1 MSAPTRFLA
10 LFAAAALAGPAFAAE
25 APVPPPTDLADYIK
39 KPDASFA
46 WKKVG
51 KSDVPGGTVYELR
64 LTSQT
69 WQGIDWKH
77 GLHVVVPEGAKPQ
90 ATMLLWNQ
98 GGDATPQNA
107 ILALEIAK
115 RVKAPVAFLY
125 GIPNQPIQEIGGN
138 KKEDALIA
146 ETFVRFLATNDPT
159 WPLLFPTAKSLVR
172 TMDALQAFA
181 KEEWTFEVK
190 QFVVTGASK
199 RGWTSWLTAASGD
212 PRVKAIAPMVI
223 DTLNFPAQMKNQVAA
238 FGKPSE
244 MVHDYTERGLI
255 PIPETS
261 AAQKLWTMTDPYVY
275 REKLTLPKML
285 IHGTND
291 RYWPQD
297 ALNSYWDDLKGEKHV
312 LYVPNAGHNL
322 REMKNGKPEVF
333 PARAINTL
341 SAFARS
347 QIFDKPL
354 PKLAWKHA
362 DQDGEPVLTVESDT
376 PMKAA
381 RMWSTTA
388 KTRDFRDGV
397 WTAVDLTGEAG
408 KKCVASC
415 KCPTDGLKAFYAE
428 AEYDLD
434 GLTYMLS
441 TQIRIVEAKK

>member
-1 MSAPTRFLA
+1 MSPSLRILA
-10 LFAAAALAGPAFAAE
+10 LFTFPLLA
-25 APVPPPTDLADYIK
+25 APVTAQSPTPPPPSDLADYVNK
-39 KPDASFA
+39 ADNSFA
-46 WKKVG
+46 WKQ
-51 KSDVPGGTVYELR
+51 KSKTDLQGSTVYELH

-69 WQGIDWKH
+69 WQGIKWEH
-77 GLHVVVPEGAKPQ
+77 GLHVVVPEGTKPQ

-98 GGDATPQNA
+98 GGTPSPTNA

-146 ETFVRFLATNDPT
+146 ETFVRFLSTNDPT
-159 WPLLFPTAKSLVR
+159 WPLLFPMAKSLVK

-181 KEEWTFEVK
+181 KEEWKFEVK
-190 QFVVTGASK
+190 HFVITGASK

-212 PRVKAIAPMVI
+212 KRVKAIAPMVI
-223 DTLNFPAQMKNQVAA
+223 DTLNFPAQIKNQFNA

-244 MVHDYTERGLI
+244 MVKDYTERSLI

-261 AAQKLWTMTDPYVY
+261 AGQKLWSMVDPYVY

-291 RYWPQD
+291 PYWPQD
-297 ALNSYWDDLKGEKHV
+297 ALNSYWDDLKGEKHIM
-312 LYVPNAGHNL
+312 YVPNAGHNL
-322 REMKNGKPEVF
+322 REVAKGKPEVF

-347 QIFDKPL
+347 QVFDKPL
-354 PKLAWKHA
+354 PKLTWKHA
-362 DQDGEPVLTVESDT
+362 DKDGEPVLTVESDT

-381 RMWSTTA
+381 RMWSTAST
-388 KTRDFRDGV
+388 TRDFRKGE
-397 WTAVDLTGEAG
+397 WKAVEIKDAG
-408 KKCVASC
+408 KGCMATC

-434 GLTYMLS
+434 GLTFSLS
-441 TQIRIVEAKK
+441 TQIRVLEAKK

>member
-1 MSAPTRFLA
+1 MSPSLRILA
-10 LFAAAALAGPAFAAE
+10 LFVFPLLA
-25 APVPPPTDLADYIK
+25 APVAAQSPTPPPPTDLADYVNK
-39 KPDASFA
+39 ADNSFA
-46 WKKVG
+46 WKQ
-51 KSDVPGGTVYELR
+51 KSKTDLQGSTVYELH

-69 WQGIDWKH
+69 WQGIKWEH
-77 GLHVVVPEGAKPQ
+77 GLHIVVPEGTKPQ

-98 GGDATPQNA
+98 GGNPSPTNA

-159 WPLLFPTAKSLVR
+159 WPLLFPMAKSLVK
-172 TMDALQAFA
+172 TMDAIQAFA
-181 KEEWTFEVK
+181 KEEWKFEVK
-190 QFVVTGASK
+190 HFVITGASK

-212 PRVKAIAPMVI
+212 KRVKAIAPMVI
-223 DTLNFPAQMKNQVAA
+223 DTLNFPAQIKNQFNA

-244 MVHDYTERGLI
+244 MVKDYTERSLI

-261 AAQKLWTMTDPYVY
+261 AGQKLWAMVDPYVY

-291 RYWPQD
+291 PYWPQD
-297 ALNSYWDDLKGEKHV
+297 ALNSYWDDLKGEKHIM
-312 LYVPNAGHNL
+312 YVPNAGHNL
-322 REMKNGKPEVF
+322 REVAKGKPEVF

-347 QIFDKPL
+347 QVFDKPL
-354 PKLAWKHA
+354 PKLTWKHA
-362 DQDGEPVLTVESDT
+362 DKDGEPVLTVESDT

-381 RMWSTTA
+381 RMWSTAST
-388 KTRDFRDGV
+388 TRDFRKGE
-397 WTAVDLTGEAG
+397 WKAVEIKDAG
-408 KKCVASC
+408 KGCMATC

-434 GLTYMLS
+434 GLTFSLS
-441 TQIRIVEAKK
+441 TQIRVLEAKK